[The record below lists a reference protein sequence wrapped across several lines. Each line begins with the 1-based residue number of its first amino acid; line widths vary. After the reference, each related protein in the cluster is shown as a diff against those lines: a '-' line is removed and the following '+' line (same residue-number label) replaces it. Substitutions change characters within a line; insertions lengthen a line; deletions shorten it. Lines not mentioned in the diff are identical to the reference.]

1 MLSSWKE
8 KRNRL
13 LKGFLSMWP
22 YLVCFGLTGLIA
34 YYNEKK
40 SQGHGKVPVL
50 SAFLIIFIPAL
61 LAGLRDYS
69 VGTDTKNVIRT
80 AVNLASNVDSFRSFL
95 VFSQSNALFQRF
107 DIGYSVFIF
116 VLAKIFHNPQIVMF
130 IISFLTGLFV
140 YMSLYKMRYECS
152 ILMGELVY
160 LFTQYNASYNMIRQS
175 LAMAM
180 GLWAIAIVLNGDK
193 KRYLK
198 ACIIVLIAMLIHSSA
213 FLSFIPILVYAF
225 YSKQEQ
231 LSLFKNVIFVI
242 VLIAV
247 VTSATSI
254 VTFLVNHGLLNERY
268 SHYFTEGQ
276 ISANFSGVGIIIYF
290 LPYVFLLFG
299 LPLINNNKK
308 FYVAISLVELA
319 CFSLTNISF
328 YLYRVAS
335 YMMFLRILSFS
346 LHDMYSV
353 GPDCRAK
360 IPLQCGLW
368 VGVFL
373 SLIIYFAYFIG
384 YCNLHETLPYVFMR

>member
-1 MLSSWKE
+1 
-8 KRNRL
+8 
-13 LKGFLSMWP
+13 MWP
-22 YLVCFGLTGLIA
+22 YFVCFGLTGLIA

-40 SQGHGKVPVL
+40 CQWNIKTPIL
-50 SAFLIIFIPAL
+50 SAFLVIFIPAL
-61 LAGLRDYS
+61 LAGLRDFS

-95 VFSQSNALFQRF
+95 VFSRTNALFQRF

-116 VLAKIFHNPQIVMF
+116 ILAKIFQNPQIVMF
-130 IISFLTGLFV
+130 VISFLTGFFV
-140 YMSLYKMRYECS
+140 YISLYKMRYECS

-180 GLWAIAIVLNGDK
+180 GLWAIAIVLNKDR

-198 ACIIVLIAMLIHSSA
+198 ACIIILIAMPIHSSA

-225 YSKQEQ
+225 YSKQEG
-231 LSLFKNVIFVI
+231 LSFFKNAIFIIALI
-242 VLIAV
+242 VV

-276 ISANFSGVGIIIYF
+276 ISANFSGMGIIIYF

-299 LPLINNNKK
+299 LPLISNNKK
-308 FYVAISLVELA
+308 FYIATSLVELA

-346 LHDMYSV
+346 QHDMYSIS
-353 GPDCRAK
+353 PNCKAK
-360 IPLQCGLW
+360 IPLQYGLW
-368 VGVFL
+368 VGEFL
-373 SLIIYFAYFIG
+373 SLIIYFTYFIG
-384 YCNLHETLPYVFMR
+384 YCNLHETVPYVFMQ